1 MGSNNTIRVKISRKP
16 DPKTHPKTKP
26 QTIKGSK
33 SDDKESERKSE
44 ALDKWS
50 QRIARIQL
58 KMNLPAECGPKAD
71 DMLRKYLK
79 NMKMTGRPIKAIAI
93 ACVYI
98 AAKQVE
104 MPHTLKEMAFINKVS
119 VKQIGRYAQ
128 KVAEALRIDA
138 DPITPDQLISRFCYR
153 LGLERAVERQAFHI
167 ANASY
172 KLHVSS
178 GPSVV
183 AAAAIYMAS
192 QDSNDRSQWRSV
204 EDVKGVACISTAT
217 IRNTCALFKNI
228 RKSVLFILYS
238 IHKPFVYIAAKQVE
252 MPHTL
257 KEMAFINK
265 VSVKQIGRYA
275 QKVAEALRI
284 DADPITPDQLISR
297 FCYRLGLERAVERQA
312 FHIANASYKLHVSSG
327 PSVVAAAAIYMASQ
341 DSNDRSQWRSVED
354 VKGVA
359 CISTATIRNTCA
371 LFKNIR

>member
-1 MGSNNTIRVKISRKP
+1 MNYNLKSDLKIVSKYKYGLKFTIECTGDWIYRKRSSVRISECKESSIRIKIGLKGRFHTKDIFIESEIITEYKTLVVRKAFKMGSNNTIRVKISRKP
-16 DPKTHPKTKP
+16 DPKTDPKTKP

-138 DPITPDQLISRFCYR
+138 DPITPDQLISRYCYR

-192 QDSNDRSQWRSV
+192 RDSNDCSQWRSV

-217 IRNTCALFKNI
+217 IRNTCALLKNI
-228 RKSVLFILYS
+228 R
-238 IHKPFVYIAAKQVE
+238 
-252 MPHTL
+252 
-257 KEMAFINK
+257 
-265 VSVKQIGRYA
+265 
-275 QKVAEALRI
+275 
-284 DADPITPDQLISR
+284 
-297 FCYRLGLERAVERQA
+297 
-312 FHIANASYKLHVSSG
+312 
-327 PSVVAAAAIYMASQ
+327 
-341 DSNDRSQWRSVED
+341 
-354 VKGVA
+354 
-359 CISTATIRNTCA
+359 
-371 LFKNIR
+371 